1 MNALQTMTTLRFPA
15 VASRSRLETFLSHFA
30 DVRAGEGVGVL
41 LMALNLFLLLGAY
54 YMLKTVREVLILSQG
69 GAEVKSYSSA
79 GQAALLLVMVPLLGA
94 IASRVNRVRLVT
106 GVTLVFASNLA
117 IFVVLGKM
125 GLREGVAFFL
135 WVGIF
140 NVLVI
145 AQLWSFANDLYT
157 HKQGERLFPLVGIG
171 SSLGAWLGAVA
182 AARAIRPAGPYGL
195 MTAAALLLVVS
206 AALTV
211 WIDRRHRLQDTHAGK
226 EAEKPLSKEGGFQLI
241 FRDRYLLLIAALV
254 VLLNIVNTSGE
265 FMLSKMVVGEAAR
278 AFPNAVTMA
287 AERQRYIGEFY
298 GSYFSWFNIIGL
310 VLQTF
315 FVSRIFKAIGPGG
328 ALFIGPS
335 IALVGYSVILV
346 APLLPLVRVLKIL
359 DNSSD
364 YSIQSTAGQALFL
377 LTSREAKY
385 KAKAAIDAFFKR
397 FGDVLY
403 AGVVY
408 LGTAMGFALS
418 AFAAL
423 NLAFTVIWI
432 FIAVALSREY
442 KRRSRVH
449 RDPAPSEAPTSAERL
464 PASVV
469 PISSS

>member
-1 MNALQTMTTLRFPA
+1 MNALQSMTTIRFPA
-15 VASRSRLETFLSHFA
+15 VAPRSRLESLLSHFA
-30 DVRAGEGVGVL
+30 DVRGGEGVGVL

-79 GQAALLLVMVPLLGA
+79 GQAALLLLVVPLFGA
-94 IASRVNRVRLVT
+94 IASRVTRVRLVT
-106 GVTLVFASNLA
+106 GVTLFFASNLA
-117 IFVVLGKM
+117 VFIVLGKM

-135 WVGIF
+135 WVGVF
-140 NVLVI
+140 NVMVI
-145 AQLWSFANDLYT
+145 AQLWAYANDLYT
-157 HKQGERLFPLVGIG
+157 QKQGERLFPLVGLG

-195 MTAAALLLVVS
+195 MTAAAFLLVCC

-211 WIDRRHRLQDTHAGK
+211 WTDRRQVRDQDPAKRK
-226 EAEKPLSKEGGFQLI
+226 ETAKPLSKERGFQLI

-265 FMLSKMVVGEAAR
+265 FILSKMVVREAAR
-278 AFPNAVTMA
+278 TFPNALTMA
-287 AERQRYIGEFY
+287 ADRQRYIGEFY
-298 GSYFSWFNIIGL
+298 GSYFSWFNIAGL

-328 ALFIGPS
+328 ALFIGPC
-335 IALVGYSVILV
+335 IALAGYSVILV
-346 APLLPLVRVLKIL
+346 APLLPLVRILKIM
-359 DNSSD
+359 DNSCD

-377 LTSREAKY
+377 PTSREAKY

-408 LGTAMGFALS
+408 LGTALGFALS

-423 NLAFTVIWI
+423 NLAFTLIWI
-432 FIAVALSREY
+432 FIAAAVARDY
-442 KRRSRVH
+442 KRRSK
-449 RDPAPSEAPTSAERL
+449 L
-464 PASVV
+464 PAGDAASAALRS
-469 PISSS
+469 PIECSA